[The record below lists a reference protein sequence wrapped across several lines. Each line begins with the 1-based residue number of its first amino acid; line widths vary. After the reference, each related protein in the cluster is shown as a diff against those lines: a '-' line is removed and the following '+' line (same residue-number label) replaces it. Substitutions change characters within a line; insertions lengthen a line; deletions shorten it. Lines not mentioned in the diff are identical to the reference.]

1 MNESGFGVASSKR
14 DGNITIAC
22 KGELDIATSS
32 SLREAVAENLRHE
45 PERICIDAS
54 RVTFISAAGIS
65 TLIVSMTEC
74 QERGIHFDAVLSPQ
88 VRRVFDLVGLWWF
101 GVLDDGI
108 AVHRSLDAAL
118 QNYARHFADPDER
131 IVTFRQRR
139 SNPSRLDR
147 KSPRDPEGTTELAP

>member
-1 MNESGFGVASSKR
+1 MDEIGLDVASSVR

-32 SLREAVAENLRHE
+32 SLKDAVVESLRHE

-54 RVTFISAAGIS
+54 RITFISAAGIT
-65 TLIVSMTEC
+65 TLIVSMTQC
-74 QERGIHFDAVLSPQ
+74 QKRGIHFDAVLSPQ

-131 IVTFRQRR
+131 IVTFRQPHSKRL
-139 SNPSRLDR
+139 RLDG
-147 KSPRDPEGTTELAP
+147 KVPRNPEGTTELTS

>member
-1 MNESGFGVASSKR
+1 MEEIGLDVASSVR
-14 DGNITIAC
+14 DGSITIAC

-32 SLREAVAENLRHE
+32 SLKEAVADSLGYE

-54 RVTFISAAGIS
+54 RVTFISAAGIT

-74 QERGIHFDAVLSPQ
+74 QKRGIHFEAVLSSQ
-88 VRRVFDLVGLWWF
+88 VRRVLDLVGLWWF

-108 AVHRSLDAAL
+108 AVHRALDAAL

-131 IVTFRQRR
+131 IVTFRRPH
-139 SNPSRLDR
+139 SKPLRLDG
-147 KSPRDPEGTTELAP
+147 KTPRDPEGTTELTS